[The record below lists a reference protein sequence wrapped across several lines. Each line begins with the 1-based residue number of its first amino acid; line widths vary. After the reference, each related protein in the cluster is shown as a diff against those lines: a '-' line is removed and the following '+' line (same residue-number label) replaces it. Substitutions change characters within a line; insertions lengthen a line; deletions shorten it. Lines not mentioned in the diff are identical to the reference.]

1 MIEKKVNR
9 WTGNH
14 LNRLQGNSDYWKAI
28 LKNMWQNLKEM
39 DELLHSCEPGKL
51 NYEKMNILN
60 KEEIETI

>member
-1 MIEKKVNR
+1 MASRAKMSELR
-9 WTGNH
+9 AD
-14 LNRLQGNSDYWKAI
+14 L
-28 LKNMWQNLKEM
+28 LKTAKSKENKNLKEM

>member
-1 MIEKKVNR
+1 
-9 WTGNH
+9 
-14 LNRLQGNSDYWKAI
+14 
-28 LKNMWQNLKEM
+28 M

>member
-1 MIEKKVNR
+1 
-9 WTGNH
+9 
-14 LNRLQGNSDYWKAI
+14 
-28 LKNMWQNLKEM
+28 MWQNLKEM